1 MATKN
6 EHRLLEAFSVLRKI
20 VRQDFNH
27 SCELAEGGEEV
38 SEEAKNAVD
47 IRIVIHRT
55 VPQHEV
61 DLSEVTE
68 AKHMAAA
75 HITPD
80 GVDVADE
87 LVRVGEDSLCRCLDQ
102 SLNVAR
108 LLVKADGNVGSIPRV
123 KRSEV
128 AVVELLGALDVL
140 LDRSGGLS
148 GCNHGNN

>member
-1 MATKN
+1 MATKY

-20 VRQDFNH
+20 ASDDFNH

-47 IRIVIHRT
+47 LRIIVHRT

-68 AKHMAAA
+68 AEHMAAA
-75 HITPD
+75 HIAPD

-87 LVRVGEDSLCRCLDQ
+87 LVRVGEDSLCRRLDQ
-102 SLNVAR
+102 SLNVGR
-108 LLVKADGNVGSIPRV
+108 LVVKADRNVGSIPRV

-128 AVVELLGALDVL
+128 AVVELLGTLDVL
-140 LDRSGGLS
+140 FDGSGGLS
-148 GCNHGNN
+148 GCNNSNN